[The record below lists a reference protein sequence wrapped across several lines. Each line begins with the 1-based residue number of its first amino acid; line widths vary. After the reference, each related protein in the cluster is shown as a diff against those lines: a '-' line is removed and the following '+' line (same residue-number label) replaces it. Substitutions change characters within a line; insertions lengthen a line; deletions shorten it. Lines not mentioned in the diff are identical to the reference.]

1 MGAPKRN
8 RKKFNKPKNTFNL
21 ARIEEDRAMI
31 KEYGLKNMHEL
42 WAVQTELSR
51 IRRNV
56 RILLAGSTGF
66 ETIRGNIVGR
76 LSKLGIISSDVQLER
91 LLDLKSSDI
100 LERRLQSRVFRKGL
114 ARSMRQARQLIT
126 HGFISIN
133 GKRVD
138 KPGYMVTVEEESMM
152 GYYKPIDISPQR
164 AESGVKV
171 GREPGVESAVLV
183 ESEAASSSS
192 EESVVDAKEE

>member
-21 ARIEEDRAMI
+21 ARIEEDRAII

-66 ETIRGNIVGR
+66 ERIRGNIVGR
-76 LSKLGIISSDVQLER
+76 LARLGIVSSDVQLER
-91 LLDLKSSDI
+91 LLDLRSSDI

-126 HGFISIN
+126 HGYISIN
-133 GKRVD
+133 GERVN
-138 KPGYMVTVEEESMM
+138 KPGYMVSVEEEGLI
-152 GYYKPIDISPQR
+152 GYYKPIDITPQG
-164 AESGVKV
+164 ADSGAKGVS
-171 GREPGVESAVLV
+171 GPQVESVSVDSAPTN
-183 ESEAASSSS
+183 S
-192 EESVVDAKEE
+192 EESVIDAKEE